1 MLQFCFLNV
10 NMFFSKLIGKLSL
23 FAFFIYS
30 ISTIA
35 QDTEEV
41 TVVGTQIKGA
51 SISSALPVSVYSID
65 DIEALGVDSGDE
77 LLDALTEQGQN
88 QFAEASETG
97 GINSSRGD
105 IGAYNLRNI
114 GAGNTLVLLNGRRLV
129 SSPGYQNESIGGGLL
144 RFQQ

>member
-1 MLQFCFLNV
+1 MLHFCFLNGG

-105 IGAYNLRNI
+105 IGAYNLNI
-114 GAGNTLVLLNGRRLV
+114 GGNTLVLLMVVDWFLHQAIKTNQSVEVL
-129 SSPGYQNESIGGGLL
+129 P